1 MNREGVCGAE
11 AEEKGVLRLCTIVI
25 LGWGVKKGL
34 EAGEDGTL
42 CHKVAWVAVVII
54 EEGRDVHAEA
64 SVVRKDHSFLQP
76 HRTQKHKR
84 CAFGAG
90 ALFL

>member
-25 LGWGVKKGL
+25 LGWGGKKGL

-54 EEGRDVHAEA
+54 EEGGGGGLRECVIG
-64 SVVRKDHSFLQP
+64 RLG
-76 HRTQKHKR
+76 R
-84 CAFGAG
+84 
-90 ALFL
+90 